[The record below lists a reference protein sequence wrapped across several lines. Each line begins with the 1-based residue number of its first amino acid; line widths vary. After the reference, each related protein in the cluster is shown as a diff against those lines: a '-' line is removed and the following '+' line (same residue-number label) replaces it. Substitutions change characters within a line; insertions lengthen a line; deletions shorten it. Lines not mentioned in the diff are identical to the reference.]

1 MLGSKLKTRQ
11 LKSFSALSLQENAD
25 DCGGA
30 SFISPSTSV
39 SFMCLLFAAVVSW
52 WQKLRSFMLHHI
64 KEKTTKTEILEWIF
78 FLNYWTDSAHFAHKG
93 DRRNLSLKT
102 LDVMSSCCL
111 TSENYIWTKSCKKE
125 NLLYC
130 CCHGYFFH
138 LLFSYAPHCIS
149 ERKGT
154 EGWRLAVMGVN
165 E

>member
-11 LKSFSALSLQENAD
+11 VKSFSALSLQENAD

-52 WQKLRSFMLHHI
+52 WRITSLFYASSYKGEDD
-64 KEKTTKTEILEWIF
+64 KNWNPWVDF

-93 DRRNLSLKT
+93 DRHNLSLKT

-111 TSENYIWTKSCKKE
+111 TSENYI
-125 NLLYC
+125 C
-130 CCHGYFFH
+130 CTVVAMDTFFICYFLMLH
-138 LLFSYAPHCIS
+138 IVSLN
-149 ERKGT
+149 EKGLK
-154 EGWRLAVMGVN
+154 GDG
-165 E
+165 